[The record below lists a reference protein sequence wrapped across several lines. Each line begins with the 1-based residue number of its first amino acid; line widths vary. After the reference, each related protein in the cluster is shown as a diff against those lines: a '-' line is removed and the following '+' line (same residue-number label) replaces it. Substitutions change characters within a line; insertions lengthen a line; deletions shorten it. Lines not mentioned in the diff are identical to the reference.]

1 LIGNPTPQEIQAAEE
16 AFDITPDLKAFGIGG
31 IQGAIGMGEAIA
43 GAASGLTQLG
53 IEQIAIKQFAEGQ
66 NNELRQK
73 QAVGLDLDKTEI
85 DPDEYIAN
93 FRKSLKEMDMTKHF
107 VDDKGVFNIDDR
119 VHEWRK
125 QTFGGDIVEL
135 GKKNPLTYAGAI
147 VGGLG
152 AGAAVG
158 AVPVVGPLFSGEAYM
173 GGIAKALGPLGKTV
187 VGKEILARL
196 VGGATVGGGSN
207 LLAEIPFAINDA
219 IDDDGNFHIGRFGF
233 NLGVAGLI

>member
-1 LIGNPTPQEIQAAEE
+1 MIGNPTPEE
-16 AFDITPDLKAFGIGG
+16 TEKLKTMPSITGYREHPVENLTPKAIEVATDIGLGTVFGDDIKNILTDKINPFEKEFDITPDLKAIGIGG

-53 IEQIAIKQFAEGQ
+53 IEQIAIKQFVEGQ

-173 GGIAKALGPLGKTV
+173 GGIAKALGPLGKT
-187 VGKEILARL
+187 
-196 VGGATVGGGSN
+196 
-207 LLAEIPFAINDA
+207 LLKTLP
-219 IDDDGNFHIGRFGF
+219 
-233 NLGVAGLI
+233 